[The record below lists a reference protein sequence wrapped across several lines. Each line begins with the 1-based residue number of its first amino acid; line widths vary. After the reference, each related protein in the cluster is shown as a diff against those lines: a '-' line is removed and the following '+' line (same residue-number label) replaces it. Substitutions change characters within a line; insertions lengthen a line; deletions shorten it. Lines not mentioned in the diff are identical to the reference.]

1 MAAMT
6 GTNMI
11 IQMSEYRGAPR
22 PKNGAQAAARTNTAP
37 AVVWM
42 SNRMRNRT
50 EAGVPEDAAIAEVHV
65 LLDRIYAL
73 ATQI

>member
-1 MAAMT
+1 
-6 GTNMI
+6 MI

-22 PKNGAQAAARTNTAP
+22 PKNGTQAAVTTNTAP
-37 AVVWM
+37 TVVWM
-42 SNRMRNRT
+42 SNRLRNRT
-50 EAGVPEDAAIAEVHV
+50 DAGLPEDAAIADVHV